1 MDVLTYYNAA
11 SAEREGAEYT
21 ETFSGAVVDPE
32 NPLKAADWQFAP
44 QLLPLLDQQMIMALA
59 ARLLTFSYIFII
71 CIAAVGV
78 IGYTRRQS
86 VGLTNQQVFE
96 DIRRLRAD
104 RQYRRALMRRQLRKV
119 FVLPTILGAGLCLL
133 YELLMRW
140 NNDRQISAGE
150 IKSMLIITVIAAVIA
165 VYQYAVYRLSV
176 RKTGQLL
183 KL

>member
-21 ETFSGAVVDPE
+21 ETFGSAVVDPE

-44 QLLPLLDQQMIMALA
+44 QLVPLLDQQMIMALA

-78 IGYTRRQS
+78 IGYTRSQS

-96 DIRRLRAD
+96 DIRRLGAD

-140 NNDRQISAGE
+140 NNDGQISAGE
-150 IKSMLIITVIAAVIA
+150 IISMLIITVIAAVIA

-176 RKTGQLL
+176 RKTGRLL